1 MKTLIYLSSMLFV
14 GVFFL
19 VACNNDAEEV
29 PVDPGLVEGTGRM
42 LIKFDNIAGDQD
54 LVLDNKSY
62 TNSSD
67 EDLTISKFNYFV
79 SNFRLI
85 REDGKIYTIP
95 QDSSY
100 FRIVEAD
107 PKSQTIALNRLP
119 KGNYTGIEYIIGVD
133 SLRSVS
139 GIEKR
144 GGALD
149 PSGDMAGDGM
159 YWAWTSGYI
168 FVKLEGVSSKS
179 GSSNGKF
186 YYHIGFYGGFENKDK
201 TINNIKNIKLDFA
214 GDKAVVRGDSVP
226 EVRLTADVL
235 KVFNGPNPV
244 SIAKN
249 PSIMFDFTL
258 SSGVANNYKSMF
270 GFGEIKQNSL
280 AK

>member
-1 MKTLIYLSSMLFV
+1 MKKLIYLSFMLFI
-14 GVFFL
+14 GAACM
-19 VACNNDAEEV
+19 VACNDDSDDI
-29 PVDPGLVEGTGRM
+29 PVDPDLTAGTGRM
-42 LIKFDNIAGDQD
+42 LLKFDNVAGNED
-54 LVLDNKSY
+54 LVLDNKTY
-62 TNSSD
+62 ANSSG

-79 SNFRLI
+79 SNFKLTRD
-85 REDGKIYTIP
+85 DGQTYTIP

-107 PKSQTIALNRLP
+107 AKSQTIALNRLP
-119 KGNYTGIEYIIGVD
+119 EGNYTGIEYIAGVD

-168 FVKLEGVSSKS
+168 FVKLEGSSSKS
-179 GSSNGKF
+179 SSSNGKF
-186 YYHIGFYGGFENKDK
+186 YYHIGFYGGFESKEK
-201 TINNIKNIKLDFA
+201 TVNNIKNIKIDFA
-214 GDKAVVRGDSVP
+214 GNNAVVRGDSVP
-226 EVRLTADVL
+226 QVRITADVL

-244 SIAKN
+244 SVAKN

>member
-1 MKTLIYLSSMLFV
+1 MKKLIYLSFMLFI
-14 GVFFL
+14 GAAL
-19 VACNNDAEEV
+19 MVACSNDSDDI
-29 PVDPGLVEGTGRM
+29 PVDPGLTAGTGRM
-42 LIKFDNIAGDQD
+42 LLQFDNIAGNED
-54 LVLDNKSY
+54 LVLDNKTYS
-62 TNSSD
+62 NSSG

-79 SNFRLI
+79 SNFKLVRD
-85 REDGKIYTIP
+85 DGQTYTIP

-107 PKSQTIALNRLP
+107 AKSQTVALNRLP
-119 KGNYTGIEYIIGVD
+119 KGNYTGIEYIVGVD

-168 FVKLEGVSSKS
+168 FVKLEGSSSKA
-179 GSSNGKF
+179 SSPNGKF

-201 TINNIKNIKLDFA
+201 TVNNIKNIKIDFA
-214 GDKAVVRGDSVP
+214 GNKAVVRGDSVP
-226 EVRLTADVL
+226 QVRITADVL

-244 SIAKN
+244 SVVKN

>member
-1 MKTLIYLSSMLFV
+1 MKKLIYLSSILFIGAAFMV
-14 GVFFL
+14 S
-19 VACNNDAEEV
+19 CSNDGDDV
-29 PVDPGLVEGTGRM
+29 TVDPGLVAGTGRM
-42 LIKFDNIAGDQD
+42 LLKFDNVAGTED
-54 LVLDNKSY
+54 LVLDNKTYS
-62 TNSSD
+62 NSSG

-79 SNFRLI
+79 SNFKLI
-85 REDGKIYTIP
+85 REDGETYTIP

-107 PKSQTIALNRLP
+107 PKSQTIALNNLP
-119 KGNYTGIEYIIGVD
+119 DGNYTGLEYIIGVD

-139 GIEKR
+139 GIEKG

-168 FVKLEGVSSKS
+168 FVKLEGSSSKS
-179 GSSNGKF
+179 SSPNGKF
-186 YYHIGFYGGFENKDK
+186 YYHIGFYGGFDSKDK
-201 TINNIKNIKLDFA
+201 TVNNIKNVKINFA

-226 EVRLTADVL
+226 QVRLTADVL
-235 KVFNGPNPV
+235 KVFNGPNPISV
-244 SIAKN
+244 EKN

>member
-1 MKTLIYLSSMLFV
+1 MKKRIYLSFMLFI
-14 GVFFL
+14 GSAL
-19 VACNNDAEEV
+19 MVACSNDSDDI
-29 PVDPGLVEGTGRM
+29 PVDPGLTAGTGRM
-42 LIKFDNIAGDQD
+42 LLKFDNVAGNED
-54 LVLDNKSY
+54 LVLDNKTYS
-62 TNSSD
+62 NSSG

-79 SNFRLI
+79 SNFKLVRD
-85 REDGKIYTIP
+85 DGQTYTIP

-107 PKSQTIALNRLP
+107 AKSQTVALNRLP
-119 KGNYTGIEYIIGVD
+119 KGNYTGIEYIVGVD

-168 FVKLEGVSSKS
+168 FVKLEGSSSKA
-179 GSSNGKF
+179 SSPNGKF

-201 TINNIKNIKLDFA
+201 TVNNIKNIKIDFA
-214 GDKAVVRGDSVP
+214 GNKAVVRGDSVP
-226 EVRLTADVL
+226 QVRITADVL

-244 SIAKN
+244 SVVKN

>member
-1 MKTLIYLSSMLFV
+1 MKKLIYLSSMLFI
-14 GVFFL
+14 GACL
-19 VACNNDAEEV
+19 IVACQYSGPEV
-29 PVDPGLVEGTGRM
+29 GPPLIIPEGRM
-42 LIKFDNIAGDQD
+42 VLKFDNIAGNED
-54 LVLDNKSY
+54 LVLDNKTYS
-62 TNSSD
+62 NSFG

-79 SNFRLI
+79 SNFKLL
-85 REDGKIYTIP
+85 EEGGDSYTIP

-107 PKSQTIALNRLP
+107 PKTQTVILNGIP
-119 KGNYTGIEYIIGVD
+119 QGKYTGIEYIIGVD

-168 FVKLEGVSSKS
+168 FVKLEGTSSKS
-179 GSSNGKF
+179 SSSNGKF
-186 YYHIGFYGGFENKDK
+186 YYHIGFYGGFDSENK
-201 TINNIKNIKLDFA
+201 TVNNIKNVKINFA
-214 GDKAVVRGDSVP
+214 GEKAVVTGDSVP

-235 KVFNGPNPV
+235 KVFNGPDPV
-244 SIAKN
+244 SVEKN
-249 PSIMFDFTL
+249 PGIMFDFTL